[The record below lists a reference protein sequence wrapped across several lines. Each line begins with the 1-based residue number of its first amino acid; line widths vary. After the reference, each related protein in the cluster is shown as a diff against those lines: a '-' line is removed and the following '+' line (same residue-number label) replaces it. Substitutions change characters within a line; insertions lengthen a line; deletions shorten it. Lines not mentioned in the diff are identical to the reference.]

1 MFDKRIVTIHDV
13 ATDTLTPKRLRRYL
27 KWIQRIGY
35 KFVPI
40 DQLLNEK
47 KQKKLI
53 TLTIDDAYSSTISET
68 LTILEEFNITA
79 LLFVPT
85 GLLNRPKNDQ
95 ELLVNDCYRNKS
107 TMTWNDLRVWIEHGQ
122 QIGFHTDKHLDLF
135 HSSNE
140 LIEKDFTNGM
150 KALHE
155 KGINTPYFAYP
166 KGFLPQDRLFFES
179 LLKKNNIKYA
189 FTINHGKVDSVDRY
203 YINRVCLG
211 NNEPLFW
218 SILKTIGATDRFFY
232 KKRQHPEQK
241 I

>member
-68 LTILEEFNITA
+68 LTILEEFNITSF
-79 LLFVPT
+79 LFVPT
-85 GLLNRPKNDQ
+85 GLVNRPKNDH
-95 ELLVNDCYRNKS
+95 ELLVNDFYRNKS
-107 TMTWNDLRVWIEHGQ
+107 TITWNDLRVWIELGQ

-135 HSSNE
+135 HSSN
-140 LIEKDFTNGM
+140 
-150 KALHE
+150 
-155 KGINTPYFAYP
+155 
-166 KGFLPQDRLFFES
+166 
-179 LLKKNNIKYA
+179 
-189 FTINHGKVDSVDRY
+189 
-203 YINRVCLG
+203 
-211 NNEPLFW
+211 
-218 SILKTIGATDRFFY
+218 
-232 KKRQHPEQK
+232 
-241 I
+241 